1 MINNQKTNLDIL
13 LQYGSECRSILDLG
27 SGMGRSSEILLNSLV
42 KSESPLDKKI
52 VCVDVKDYSKELENV
67 KKRCVSEKIGF
78 EFLRINDLSMKMND
92 IMFDMIHIDTFCV
105 YEQLYHELSK
115 FSSHAEKYIVIQNT
129 HRFGSKSELVV
140 KRIKP
145 SRIIRCTMT
154 KSGMLTGLMPAI
166 SKFIL
171 NNAEWK
177 IVENSQ
183 VSNGVVVL
191 CRIPSYTEAVVK
203 TVPHPTAF
211 TYSDDRQSFY
221 PGLTGATAMVA
232 AMATEQ
238 VVKTPEQVAKTPEV
252 VVKTPE
258 VVVKTL
264 PHPTAFTYSDN
275 RKSFYPGLTGGM
287 VAAMAPEPVV
297 KKKESIVKKK
307 ESVVKTPEVVGKKS
321 NE

>member
-145 SRIIRCTMT
+145 SRNIRCTMT

-232 AMATEQ
+232 ALATEP
-238 VVKTPEQVAKTPEV
+238 VVKTPEP
-252 VVKTPE
+252 VVKT
-258 VVVKTL
+258 
-264 PHPTAFTYSDN
+264 
-275 RKSFYPGLTGGM
+275 
-287 VAAMAPEPVV
+287 PEPVV
-297 KKKESIVKKK
+297 KKKESVVKKK
-307 ESVVKTPEVVGKKS
+307 ESVVKTPEVVVKTPEVFGKKS

>member
-203 TVPHPTAF
+203 TPEVVVKTPEVVVKTPEPVVKTPEPVAKTVPHPIAF
-211 TYSDDRQSFY
+211 KYSDDRQSFY
-221 PGLTGATAMVA
+221 PGLTGATAMV
-232 AMATEQ
+232 
-238 VVKTPEQVAKTPEV
+238 KTPEV
-252 VVKTPE
+252 VVKKE
-258 VVVKTL
+258 II
-264 PHPTAFTYSDN
+264 
-275 RKSFYPGLTGGM
+275 RKET
-287 VAAMAPEPVV
+287 V
-297 KKKESIVKKK
+297 VKKK
-307 ESVVKTPEVVGKKS
+307 ESVVKTPGVFGKKF
-321 NE
+321 E